1 MSIRVVGRG
10 VPASCFGAARD
21 MPRSDAAASL
31 LLPVAA
37 AAARDAGAARDA
49 KQLT

>member
-1 MSIRVVGRG
+1 MGRG
-10 VPASCFGAARD
+10 VSTFCFGAARD
-21 MPRSDAAASL
+21 MPRSAAAASL

-37 AAARDAGAARDA
+37 AAARDAGAASDA